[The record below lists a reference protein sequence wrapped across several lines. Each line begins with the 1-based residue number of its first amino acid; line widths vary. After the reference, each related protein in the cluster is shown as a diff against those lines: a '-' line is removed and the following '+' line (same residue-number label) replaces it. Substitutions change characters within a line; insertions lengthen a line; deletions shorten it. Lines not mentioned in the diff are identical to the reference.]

1 MPRLHRQMSQ
11 IMPDFSRTPGGE
23 STYGCSIPL
32 CKKVNFRCIATTM
45 RAEIRGAG
53 RYFWVMAG
61 AKYHCQAL
69 ISCRAE
75 LVVSSITIT
84 IAIARREAA
93 EKFPVPSADLHWLTS
108 YYRGASTM
116 QPDQLLVP
124 CPKCHAWPMAVHA
137 GKRKWASDAPM
148 VRFTCAKCGH
158 QEEERLGGP
167 YTKRESSQQHEIAG
181 GGF

>member
-1 MPRLHRQMSQ
+1 FFFSSRRRHTR
-11 IMPDFSRTPGGE
+11 FSRDW
-23 STYGCSIPL
+23 SSDVCSSDL
-32 CKKVNFRCIATTM
+32 
-45 RAEIRGAG
+45 
-53 RYFWVMAG
+53 
-61 AKYHCQAL
+61 
-69 ISCRAE
+69 
-75 LVVSSITIT
+75 
-84 IAIARREAA
+84 
-93 EKFPVPSADLHWLTS
+93 KFPVPSADLHWLTS

-167 YTKRESSQQHEIAG
+167 YTKRESSRQHEIAG

>member
-1 MPRLHRQMSQ
+1 
-11 IMPDFSRTPGGE
+11 
-23 STYGCSIPL
+23 
-32 CKKVNFRCIATTM
+32 
-45 RAEIRGAG
+45 
-53 RYFWVMAG
+53 MAG

-124 CPKCHAWPMAVHA
+124 WPKCHAGALAVHA
-137 GKRKWASDAPM
+137 GKREKAADAPM
-148 VRFTCAKCGH
+148 VRFTRAKGGRH
-158 QEEERLGGP
+158 EEKRLG
-167 YTKRESSQQHEIAG
+167 
-181 GGF
+181 

>member
-1 MPRLHRQMSQ
+1 MPGSIIRRHKLAGFFRERLAVKQRMVVQFHRAKNWTSAALQRQ
-11 IMPDFSRTPGGE
+11 CAP
-23 STYGCSIPL
+23 
-32 CKKVNFRCIATTM
+32 K
-45 RAEIRGAG
+45 IRGAG
-53 RYFWVMAG
+53 RYFYVMAG
-61 AKYHCQAL
+61 AKYHSKAL

-93 EKFPVPSADLHWLTS
+93 EKFPVPSAGLHRLTS

-116 QPDQLLVP
+116 QPDQLLVA

-137 GKRKWASDAPM
+137 GKRRWASDAPM

-158 QEEERLGGP
+158 QEEERLGGS
-167 YTKRESSQQHEIAG
+167 YAKRESSRQHEIAG